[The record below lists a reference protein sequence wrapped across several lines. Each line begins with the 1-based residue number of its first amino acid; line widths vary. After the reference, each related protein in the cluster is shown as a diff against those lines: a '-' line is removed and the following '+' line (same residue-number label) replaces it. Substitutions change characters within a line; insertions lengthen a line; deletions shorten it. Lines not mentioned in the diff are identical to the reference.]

1 MSISRTR
8 CLVSGILLLAVTN
21 GLYAYDNDDFQV
33 WNTEGQEFKINGKAK
48 IVVEEE
54 FRYGNNG
61 HELYYQHYDT
71 AFAYAFNKNLD
82 LTLSYRH
89 VIEKKRGKF
98 RTENE
103 PNVNAILKWDAFG
116 CKLSNRFRFEY
127 RHFNYQADAFR
138 YRNMLT
144 VRLPWK
150 FTKFEINPYFAD
162 EVFVSSLG
170 SAVNNNRFYAGLSF
184 ILTKHI
190 KGDLYYLLQHTRTA
204 SKYGDVEWPRINVLG
219 TKIKL
224 IF

>member
-1 MSISRTR
+1 MFISKSSYVILGI
-8 CLVSGILLLAVTN
+8 CLVALAQWA
-21 GLYAYDNDDFQV
+21 YAYDNDDFQV
-33 WNTEGQEFKINGKAK
+33 WNTDGQEFKVNDKSK
-48 IVVEEE
+48 IVIEEE
-54 FRYGNNG
+54 FRYGDNA

-82 LTLSYRH
+82 LTLSYRQ
-89 VIEKKRGKF
+89 VLEKKRGKF

-127 RHFNYQADAFR
+127 RHFNYQPDSFR
-138 YRNMLT
+138 YRNMFT

-150 FTKFEINPYFAD
+150 FTKFEIQPYFAD
-162 EVFVSSLG
+162 EAFVSSRG
-170 SAVNNNRFYAGLSF
+170 AAINNNRFYSGLSF

-190 KGDLYYLLQHTRTA
+190 KADLYYLLQHTRTVT
-204 SKYGDVEWPRINVLG
+204 KYATEWPRINVFG